1 MLNINDIMIV
11 ILLNWGVV
19 FNMTAFAFIAMTYS
33 HLSFFLFSQKCA
45 PRLSTLFDMQKHWF
59 KIRLYP
65 HIGLPLTLGDASKV
79 ISYIT
84 NPKNIES
91 HSFCPFIHTR
101 ITTSKFRKQYDD
113 NGTLLYNG
121 KRKHTKP
128 KVRNIYYANHWDA
141 NIFAYYSY
149 ILSEYYENTLKNKG
163 LCDVVSAYRR
173 ISKNTKSNKCN
184 IDFAQDVFE
193 YIRQQSQKDN
203 DDLVAISFDIQ
214 GFFDNLDHAILKNAW
229 KQILGLNE
237 HDLLPK
243 DHYQIFKAITH
254 FSYVELNEL
263 FNLFQHN
270 IIIKNKSGKIRK
282 KQIKKKQYLKD
293 QNAIAFC
300 ELKDLHIIRKNG
312 LIKKDLNNGICQGS
326 SISATLANIYMLA
339 FDEYINQEIL
349 KIGGLYRRYS
359 DDMVVVCSLD
369 YRYKIIDL
377 FENAI
382 KNIAK
387 LSIQDKKTQIFH
399 FRKQNN
405 QLICLQEFNGNIN
418 HNSHKRKFEYL
429 GFAFDGRYTYLKPAA
444 LANYYRKM
452 KAGVR
457 RCKFY
462 ANSIN
467 NDTRGT
473 IFQNRLHKQYSYIGA
488 SIRYSYTRKYGTT
501 NQWIQSRK
509 NWGNFISYA
518 KKASY
523 TLNDNKIKNQ
533 IKNHWNNL
541 NAEIKG

>member
-1 MLNINDIMIV
+1 
-11 ILLNWGVV
+11 
-19 FNMTAFAFIAMTYS
+19 MTKKKDW
-33 HLSFFLFSQKCA
+33 FSIK
-45 PRLSTLFDMQKHWF
+45 SY
-59 KIRLYP
+59 I
-65 HIGLPLTLGDASKV
+65 HIGLPITWKDCTKV
-79 ISYIT
+79 KKYIT

-91 HSFCPFIHTR
+91 HSFCPFIHTQIR
-101 ITTSKFRKQYDD
+101 TPKFRKEYDSKG
-113 NGTLLYNG
+113 NLRLNG
-121 KRKHTKP
+121 KRVADKP
-128 KVRNIYYANHWDA
+128 KKRDIYYANHWDA

-149 ILSEYYENTLKNKG
+149 ILSEHYENTLKNKG

-173 ISKNTKSNKCN
+173 IPKNTKSNKCN

-243 DHYQIFKAITH
+243 DHYQIFKVITH

-312 LIKKDLNNGICQGS
+312 LIKKKDLNNGICQGS

-339 FDEYINQEIL
+339 FDEYVNQEIL

-359 DDMVVVCSLD
+359 DDMVVVCSLN
-369 YRYKIIDL
+369 YRDKIIDL
-377 FENAI
+377 FKNAI
-382 KNIAK
+382 TNIAK

-399 FRKQNN
+399 FRRHNN
-405 QLICLQEFNGNIN
+405 QLICLKEFNGNIN
-418 HNSHKRKFEYL
+418 HNSHKHKFEYL
-429 GFAFDGRYTYLKPAA
+429 GFSFDGEHVYLKTSA

-452 KAGVR
+452 KTGVR

-462 ANSIN
+462 AGSISNS
-467 NDTRGT
+467 THGT

-488 SIRYSYTRKYGTT
+488 KTTIRYLRK
-501 NQWIQSRK
+501 K
-509 NWGNFISYA
+509 NSTDQRCKTKNKKWGNFIDYA
-518 KKASY
+518 QKASI
-523 TLNDNKIKNQ
+523 TINGNKIRNQ
-533 IKNHWNNL
+533 IKNHWKILNN
-541 NAEIKG
+541 EIKS